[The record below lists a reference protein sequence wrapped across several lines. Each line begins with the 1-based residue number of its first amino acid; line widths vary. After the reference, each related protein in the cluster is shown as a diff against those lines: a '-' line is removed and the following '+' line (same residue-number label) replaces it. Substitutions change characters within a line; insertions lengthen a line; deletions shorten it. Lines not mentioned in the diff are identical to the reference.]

1 MDQAA
6 EVANGILRLL
16 HSAAN
21 KLLGIMGQVKLAIP
35 LSDPDPTLCRRI
47 LFCRHTCSEGIPS
60 IL

>member
-21 KLLGIMGQVKLAIP
+21 KLLGIMVTSGL
-35 LSDPDPTLCRRI
+35 R
-47 LFCRHTCSEGIPS
+47 
-60 IL
+60 